1 LGQCLALFEQNS
13 EETLIAGTVL
23 SEQLNGQEG
32 DPGGGERFSFV
43 FLRVHHSVNSSGVPN
58 VYDTVFGAGDEVIG
72 LALIGVLFVDF
83 DGARNELNVTHKVSV
98 GAFDIGQDE
107 LFQFHGNLL
116 CLVLFFVGH
125 LGHVGLAT
133 AGDSV
138 VERFQVP
145 AQQLSVDGTT
155 NDNVRV
161 LRVKFDASDLDRGLQ
176 NVVQG
181 DNLDVGEVQDED
193 VGVERLAHDLAP
205 VVEAEVL
212 DQGQGDEERLVRVEL
227 NA

>member
-1 LGQCLALFEQNS
+1 M
-13 EETLIAGTVL
+13 
-23 SEQLNGQEG
+23 
-32 DPGGGERFSFV
+32 